1 MTPYT
6 RNSLIVMLLVILV
19 ATYVRYLTNL
29 EPILIFAI
37 PTVFGVVGTL
47 VGQALKYGNGIEK
60 QTTPLFDNLLVRAA
74 AG

>member
-37 PTVFGVVGTL
+37 PTVFGVVGAL
-47 VGQALKYGNGIEK
+47 VVASLE
-60 QTTPLFDNLLVRAA
+60 VRKRNRKADDA
-74 AG
+74 PV

>member
-19 ATYVRYLTNL
+19 ATYVRCLTNL

-37 PTVFGVVGTL
+37 PTVFGVVGAL
-47 VGQALKYGNGIEK
+47 VVASLEIRKRNRKADDG
-60 QTTPLFDNLLVRAA
+60 PV
-74 AG
+74 

>member
-19 ATYVRYLTNL
+19 ATYVRCLTNL

-37 PTVFGVVGTL
+37 PTVFGVVGAL
-47 VGQALKYGNGIEK
+47 VVASLEVRKRNREADDG
-60 QTTPLFDNLLVRAA
+60 LFDNLLVRAA
-74 AG
+74 VG